1 MEFFYEDEI
10 TLPDVMRSTLVICL
24 FTEREIDASDYER
37 FERLV
42 KTLDTCA
49 MGSREKLLL
58 QFDYGEDPQ
67 EVFEFAETCD
77 FARGL
82 FVRCP
87 QLYYYLYPHNG
98 FSGAF
103 LLCMAGA
110 GSVRVAREGITSL
123 TPLLS
128 TSLAKAVEDTRR
140 ALKDY
145 GFAIGDPVGAMVA
158 LNNLGML
165 SREL

>member
-1 MEFFYEDEI
+1 MEFFYEEEI
-10 TLPDVMRSTLVICL
+10 APTDVMRSSLVICL
-24 FTEREIDASDYER
+24 FTEREIDALDYER
-37 FERLV
+37 FDRLV
-42 KTLDTCA
+42 VVLDRCA

-58 QFDYGEDPQ
+58 QFAYGDEPQ

-77 FARGL
+77 FVRGL
-82 FVRCP
+82 FARCP

-98 FSGAF
+98 ISGAL

-110 GSVRVAREGITSL
+110 GAVRVAREGITSL

-128 TSLAKAVEDTRR
+128 ASLTKAVEDTHR
-140 ALKDY
+140 ALKEY

>member
-10 TLPDVMRSTLVICL
+10 APTDVMRSSLVICL
-24 FTEREIDASDYER
+24 FTEREIDTLDYER
-37 FERLV
+37 FSRLI

-58 QFDYGEDPQ
+58 QFDYGDDPQ

-77 FARGL
+77 FVRGL
-82 FVRCP
+82 FERCP

-98 FSGAF
+98 FLGAF

-110 GSVRVAREGITSL
+110 GAVRVAQEGITSL

-128 TSLAKAVEDTRR
+128 ASLTKAVEDTRR

-145 GFAIGDPVGAMVA
+145 GFSIGDPVGAMVA

-165 SREL
+165 SQEL